1 MKTSTQRSSSSA
13 DRLVVRTPK
22 TSATGHAD
30 SHYVSVEATS
40 ALLKS
45 SLAARSARLAADDMA
60 STDEA
65 AVLAGTSRVTINAW
79 IAKGRCI
86 GLSQT
91 KRGFRL
97 PKWQFEP
104 AVWPVVP
111 KLAEALST
119 TNGWALL
126 AFLESPHGALDGATP
141 RAAIERGQVERVL
154 DIAGQEGN

>member
-1 MKTSTQRSSSSA
+1 MKTASDHLPASDRRVGRIPRTAGRGRTDSS
-13 DRLVVRTPK
+13 
-22 TSATGHAD
+22 
-30 SHYVSVEATS
+30 YVSAEETR
-40 ALLKS
+40 ALLGG
-45 SLAARSARLAADDMA
+45 SLAARNARLAADDLV

-65 AVLAGTSRVTINAW
+65 AQLTNTTRVTVNAW

-104 AVWPVVP
+104 SIWPVLP
-111 KLAEALST
+111 KLAAALDT
-119 TNGWALL
+119 TDGWALL
-126 AFLESPHGALDGATP
+126 AFLESAHGALGGATP
-141 RAAIERGQVERVL
+141 RAAIEQGMVKRVL